1 MFKGTLIHVNK
12 DMVPALYK
20 VMATLYEQGLMDE
33 VSKVCGAYS
42 PRRVRGDDTAWS
54 THAYALAIDLNCD
67 RLVFPSKV
75 RGFSCEFVRIWER
88 VGFVWGGSWPNRPD
102 PMHFEWL
109 KRPDDIRATNDEEEC
124 GWIIQ

>member
-42 PRRVRGDDTAWS
+42 PRRVRGDDTTWS

-67 RLVFPSKV
+67 KIKFPSESK
-75 RGFSCEFVRIWER
+75 GFSCEFVRVWENA
-88 VGFVWGGSWPNRPD
+88 GFVWGGSWNRPD
-102 PMHFEWL
+102 AMHFDWL
-109 KRPDDIRATNDEEEC
+109 KRASDRRATTVSGVCE
-124 GWIIQ
+124 WII